1 MFILSLNVSRV
12 VCVIIVFAPTLDVTK
27 RHILVLIPELLLLGA
42 TKSYRP
48 TDAIERPNGDRRC
61 GESTIIFLQY
71 VLTRIDRHICKTVMQ
86 QTSFHKINLGKK
98 TLHVIIIVKTLNNE
112 CLSMLCFSFQS
123 LTLSVLT
130 SQINMLY

>member
-12 VCVIIVFAPTLDVTK
+12 VCVIIVFAPTLDVTM
-27 RHILVLIPELLLLGA
+27 RHIQVLIPELLLLGA
-42 TKSYRP
+42 TKSYWP

-61 GESTIIFLQY
+61 GENTIIFLQY

-98 TLHVIIIVKTLNNE
+98 TLHVIIIVKT
-112 CLSMLCFSFQS
+112 
-123 LTLSVLT
+123 
-130 SQINMLY
+130 